1 MQSSGITQMT
11 ASATSFGDLEGAVHA
26 ATRVAEV
33 PAYEREWG
41 AVDGAIT
48 AESFARLPMVTKG
61 ALIAAVAPDDP
72 FGGRL
77 ATGHDEI
84 HTVYVTPGPLY
95 LPLSGS
101 DFEAV
106 TVAQAR
112 SLASSG
118 IRPDDVVDQ
127 TVAYQWVVGGTILH
141 RALER
146 IGCTIVPGGPGQ
158 TDLHAQSIA
167 ALGVTAILAFP
178 SFLDHLLARAR
189 ELGLELPLRLASIAG
204 EISDGD
210 FKQRIEREHGIL
222 VRERYGGAETG
233 PIAYECAA
241 ATGLHLDDSIYVEF
255 IDPVT
260 AEPRALDDREL
271 KELVVTSPWRKAFPI
286 IRFRTGDLVEA
297 LETDPCA
304 CGSRSPRIRR
314 IVGRSS
320 AIPRIK
326 GMFVVPRQVE
336 DVLRRHGIGGRFQ
349 LRFDR
354 PARLDRL
361 TIVFERA
368 AARPAD
374 LTPLQSELNDVLR
387 MRAELE
393 AVESLPTDAA
403 VVDDRRELT

>member
-1 MQSSGITQMT
+1 MT
-11 ASATSFGDLEGAVHA
+11 ESATSFGDLEGAIHAARRAAGVHA
-26 ATRVAEV
+26 YA
-33 PAYEREWG
+33 REWG
-41 AVDGAIT
+41 VAAGSVT
-48 AESFARLPMVTKG
+48 AESFTRLPMVTKS
-61 ALIAAVAPDDP
+61 ALIAAVTGDDV

-77 ATGHDEI
+77 AVGRDEI
-84 HTVYVTPGPLY
+84 HTVYVTPGPMY
-95 LPLSGS
+95 LPVSGS

-112 SLASSG
+112 SLVSSG
-118 IRPDDVVDQ
+118 IRPDDIVDQ
-127 TVAYQWVVGGTILH
+127 TVGYQWVVGGTILH

-167 ALGVTAILAFP
+167 ALGVTAILVFP
-178 SFLDHLLARAR
+178 SFLEHLLARAR

-204 EISDGD
+204 EMSDGD
-210 FKQRIEREHGIL
+210 FKRRIEREHGIL

-241 ATGLHLDDSIYVEF
+241 GAGLHLDDSIYVEF

-260 AEPRALDDREL
+260 EEPRAVDDPEL
-271 KELVVTSPWRKAFPI
+271 KELVVTAPWRIAFPV

-297 LETDPCA
+297 LDTDQCA
-304 CGSRSPRIRR
+304 CGSRSPRLRR
-314 IVGRSS
+314 IAGRASS
-320 AIPRIK
+320 IPRIK

-336 DVLRRHGIGGRFQ
+336 DVLRRHGISGRFQ

-354 PARLDRL
+354 PQRLDRL
-361 TIVFERA
+361 TIAFERA
-368 AARPAD
+368 PGSPAD
-374 LTPLQSELNDVLR
+374 LAPLHSELNNVLR

-393 AVESLPTDAA
+393 PVESISADAA
-403 VVDDRRELT
+403 IVDDQRELT